1 MQHVACMRVDSS
13 RKERVTISLTTI
25 IIIIITT
32 TIIIIIIRRHPVI
45 SLRYESG
52 FTNSLKAKVTGEQMR
67 PRAHV
72 ENMIFSRGGKGEGK
86 GIANNKAVG
95 SVISIVRGLDGLV
108 GTVDRLA
115 GTTILFPLA
124 WIIAHL
130 FASRSRS

>member
-1 MQHVACMRVDSS
+1 MRVDSS
-13 RKERVTISLTTI
+13 RKERVTISLTT

-72 ENMIFSRGGKGEGK
+72 ENMIFSRGGKGRGK
-86 GIANNKAVG
+86 
-95 SVISIVRGLDGLV
+95 
-108 GTVDRLA
+108 DRK
-115 GTTILFPLA
+115 
-124 WIIAHL
+124 
-130 FASRSRS
+130 

>member
-25 IIIIITT
+25 IIIIIITT
-32 TIIIIIIRRHPVI
+32 TTIIIIRRHPVI

-86 GIANNKAVG
+86 GSQIIKRSA
-95 SVISIVRGLDGLV
+95 
-108 GTVDRLA
+108 RL
-115 GTTILFPLA
+115 
-124 WIIAHL
+124 
-130 FASRSRS
+130 SRSEGWTGWLERSIDSRVQQFYSH